1 MTLSDR
7 EVGELQ
13 ERLKQLEHRARNDR
27 TALNLLEGEIG
38 EIENRLNKLMVQ
50 VYTSIGAILMFST
63 VVGWVVSILMRTG
76 T

>member
-1 MTLSDR
+1 M
-7 EVGELQ
+7 GELQ

>member
-76 T
+76 R